1 MNMGNVKLK
10 SAAIFLL
17 LLAFL
22 LSARA
27 ASAATIGVPTNYLSM
42 NTGLVGYW
50 TFDGKDTV
58 WTSATAAT
66 TLDKSGNGNTGTLTN
81 MSRSSSPVSG
91 KIGQGLNF
99 DGGDDYVSVPHN
111 SILNPSAITISFWAN
126 METVISSNNTLIEKN
141 PNTNKLRIRTV
152 SNKYQLLTNA
162 ATNNLLANTTFSFG
176 KWEHWVFSGDGSGLK
191 LYRNGILDNSNST
204 AYTAGASSGILG
216 IGGIAGGF
224 FANKVKMDD
233 VRIYNRALS
242 ATEIKNLYNA
252 GAAKLGVSKTDPN
265 DSLNQGLVGH
275 WTMDGADT
283 VWTSATAATTLD
295 KSGNG
300 NTGTLTNMS
309 RSSSPVSGKI
319 GQGLNF
325 DGGDDYIIVN
335 SNPISSYAS
344 PSSVCAWVNPADL
357 SPSGGTYRT
366 VLNFSADANNYLRI
380 AVQSSGNLTIA
391 YTAGGTSY
399 GQGAIGSPIKI
410 NLWKYVCSVFDG
422 SALSVYIN
430 GVSEADLADSA
441 SNGSVNRIGVL
452 GGIGF
457 WSGLIDDVR
466 VYNRALSVDEI
477 IQLYNLGR

>member
-1 MNMGNVKLK
+1 MNNICR
-10 SAAIFLL
+10 AIALIYFGIVFLL
-17 LLAFL
+17 PAGNTHA
-22 LSARA
+22 ARIT
-27 ASAATIGVPTNYLSM
+27 SPSQNYL
-42 NTGLVGYW
+42 GLVGY
-50 TFDGKDTV
+50 
-58 WTSATAAT
+58 
-66 TLDKSGNGNTGTLTN
+66 
-81 MSRSSSPVSG
+81 
-91 KIGQGLNF
+91 
-99 DGGDDYVSVPHN
+99 
-111 SILNPSAITISFWAN
+111 
-126 METVISSNNTLIEKN
+126 
-141 PNTNKLRIRTV
+141 
-152 SNKYQLLTNA
+152 
-162 ATNNLLANTTFSFG
+162 
-176 KWEHWVFSGDGSGLK
+176 
-191 LYRNGILDNSNST
+191 
-204 AYTAGASSGILG
+204 
-216 IGGIAGGF
+216 
-224 FANKVKMDD
+224 
-233 VRIYNRALS
+233 
-242 ATEIKNLYNA
+242 
-252 GAAKLGVSKTDPN
+252 
-265 DSLNQGLVGH
+265 

-457 WSGLIDDVR
+457 WSG
-466 VYNRALSVDEI
+466 S
-477 IQLYNLGR
+477 

>member
-1 MNMGNVKLK
+1 
-10 SAAIFLL
+10 
-17 LLAFL
+17 
-22 LSARA
+22 
-27 ASAATIGVPTNYLSM
+27 
-42 NTGLVGYW
+42 
-50 TFDGKDTV
+50 
-58 WTSATAAT
+58 
-66 TLDKSGNGNTGTLTN
+66 

-325 DGGDDYIIVN
+325 DGVDDYVVKTGISLTSTSGSISGWFN
-335 SNPISSYAS
+335 IKTIPTASNAYVMAGGLEAS
-344 PSSVCAWVNPADL
+344 PNNDANQIYTGVYNNAGSVRANVVIRTGATTIYNHY
-357 SPSGGTYRT
+357 GNT
-366 VLNFSADANNYLRI
+366 VLSTDRWYH
-380 AVQSSGNLTIA
+380 VA
-391 YTAGGTSY
+391 YTH
-399 GQGAIGSPIKI
+399 
-410 NLWKYVCSVFDG
+410 VDG
-422 SALSVYIN
+422 SAPLLYI
-430 GVSEADLADSA
+430 D
-441 SNGSVNRIGVL
+441 GVL
-452 GGIGF
+452 QTLTLVGGTLDNSKWWDDLVTPDFYIGARLT
-457 WSGLIDDVR
+457 SGALSAFFNGTIDDVR
-466 VYNRALSVDEI
+466 IYNRALSATEI
-477 IQLYNLGR
+477 KQLYNLGTPNYEILQTT